1 MNLNFPFSTIAT
13 PEMYPSA
20 FRMPARASF
29 IFEWGMSRR
38 GCRDR
43 TAFRIRVSMSAIGSV
58 MVSSPA
64 RLGHARD
71 ESLERQVAEADPAHL
86 ELAHEAAPPAAPL
99 AAVAVA
105 DGVLH

>member
-1 MNLNFPFSTIAT
+1 MDLKRPVSTMVT

-29 IFEWGMSRR
+29 IFECGMSSR

-43 TAFRIRVSMSAIGSV
+43 TAFRTRVSMSAIGSV

-64 RLGHARD
+64 RLGHAGD

-86 ELAHEAAPPAAPL
+86 ELAHEAAPPAATL
-99 AAVAVA
+99 AAIAVA
-105 DGVLH
+105 DGVL